1 MSLILSTLVCGAL
14 VYSHREVNTITMAST
29 GISPDKSSD
38 TVVFSSKNGSLKL
51 PLSPLNSME
60 FTAESSLFISNP
72 TATNNEHG
80 PGNQEDA
87 FKSNNYKVLNID
99 DSYPLSPELH
109 ARSPPETPSKH
120 GSTAPTS
127 QPGQSHAR
135 YSDNAI
141 PQSRGSFSSSASDL
155 SEANFQNSSFMAE
168 SRNQFSLDISLNR
181 AKGFRSGAF
190 SFLPSTSNSVPRREF
205 TTETQTTSLSRVE
218 ELTKQLTECKI
229 QLRLYDKFLNDLID
243 RYELETDDF
252 KDIGMPL
259 PVPSS
264 LEHSDVH
271 KLVEDLYAN
280 LEDYQ
285 AQWRTSEQRASEL
298 EQELESAT
306 SGLGNLLSLA
316 GEQKN
321 EFQGGVKNLISVV
334 SDKILGYQA
343 EISDLKKDCEKLAS
357 SIEGLE
363 SKALSLENSESK
375 YRQRCT
381 ELEFELDQVG
391 KSRAEAEKL
400 RSDSQMLNL
409 NRAVDDKLLEYQAMI
424 NKLQTEVNDFKDL
437 SRRGSLSS
445 VNDSAVSSRDRD
457 KLLLLQR
464 DYDNLERLHSD
475 MALEFEAF
483 RHKAETTQ
491 RSLSNQLGNRKQE
504 VMALREEQTNHENLR
519 YELDGAIDKQRV
531 LSSEK
536 MKFTLKVLTLEKENS
551 ALKKK
556 IDLLVDR
563 ISSISAMKSDK
574 KQSDTEFEE
583 LFRNDVHEF
592 EKLMN
597 LFTKIAD
604 DASLE
609 APKRKLALL
618 AKAMHENRLVKTDM
632 RTLHEQHKFVFDYF
646 LRAVD
651 VVVSDH
657 IRLLLKEGQP
667 EEAKSLRSRVA
678 QLEKEN
684 RELKTR
690 SDSPSKTNLRVQALE
705 AKWKAEREARAHE
718 NREAN
723 RRLRELEEELMARDE
738 R

>member
-1 MSLILSTLVCGAL
+1 MRL
-14 VYSHREVNTITMAST
+14 VYSHREVNTITMAGT

-51 PLSPLNSME
+51 PLSPLHSME

-72 TATNNEHG
+72 TADNNEHG
-80 PGNQEDA
+80 PANDGDAVKGND
-87 FKSNNYKVLNID
+87 YRILGLD
-99 DSYPLSPELH
+99 DSDPLSLEIH
-109 ARSPPETPSKH
+109 ARSPPETPSKQ

-135 YSDNAI
+135 YSDNSI
-141 PQSRGSFSSSASDL
+141 PQSRGSFSSSNSASEL
-155 SEANFQNSSFMAE
+155 SEADFQNSSFMAE
-168 SRNQFSLDISLNR
+168 SRNQFDLDISLNR
-181 AKGFRSGAF
+181 AKGFKSGAF
-190 SFLPSTSNSVPRREF
+190 SFLPSTSNSIPRREF
-205 TTETQTTSLSRVE
+205 TTETQTTSLFRVE

-252 KDIGMPL
+252 KDIGMAL
-259 PVPSS
+259 PVSTS

-285 AQWRTSEQRASEL
+285 AQWRKSELRASDLEL
-298 EQELESAT
+298 ELEGAI
-306 SGLGNLLSLA
+306 SGLGSLLSL
-316 GEQKN
+316 GGDSEN
-321 EFQGGVKNLISVV
+321 EIPSGVGNLISKLSERIRAYE
-334 SDKILGYQA
+334 SD
-343 EISDLKKDCEKLAS
+343 ISNLKKDYEKLAS
-357 SIEGLE
+357 SKEGLE
-363 SKALSLENSESK
+363 SKAMSVENSDSK
-375 YRQRCT
+375 YRRRCT
-381 ELEFELDQVG
+381 ELEFELDQVR

-400 RSDSQMLNL
+400 YSESQMLTL

-424 NKLQTEVNDFKDL
+424 NKLQAEVNEFKDL
-437 SRRGSLSS
+437 SRRGSLAS

-457 KLLLLQR
+457 KFLLLQR

-483 RHKAETTQ
+483 RHKAEATQ

-504 VMALREEQTNHENLR
+504 VLTLREEQTNHENLR
-519 YELDGAIDKQRV
+519 YELDAAIEKQRV

-536 MKFTLKVLTLEKENS
+536 MKFTLKVLALEKENS

-563 ISSISAMKSDK
+563 VGSISAMKSEK
-574 KQSDTEFEE
+574 KQSDIEFEE
-583 LFRNDVHEF
+583 LFRNDVREF

-618 AKAMHENRLVKTDM
+618 ALAANENRLVKTDM
-632 RTLHEQHKFVFDYF
+632 RTLHEQHRFVFDYF

-667 EEAKSLRSRVA
+667 EESKSLRSRVA

-684 RELKTR
+684 QELLKMK

-705 AKWKAEREARAHE
+705 AKWKSEREARVHE
-718 NREAN
+718 NREAK
-723 RRLRELEEELMARDE
+723 RRLRELEEELMARGE